1 MYLSFRTTK
10 LKEIPQ
16 CLPLVQDHR
25 IFTPDHL
32 PHLLAFW
39 NYVLSDQ
46 IALSSVVEDHGRPSH
61 QRIVGFEM
69 SLFIRE
75 DYAAESRAHSPAHMA
90 LQVVER
96 WHQGR
101 RVFLN
106 QREIARQNSQCG
118 LNALVLHFGYERQG
132 LHPEDSLKIR
142 LKLSESFLNSLHGY
156 QINEILREVY
166 GAEEKQSLSRSG
178 FVLRREP
185 PAQDPSGS
193 LPGPSKPFYLFGIN
207 REEGKHCDQNHALAQ
222 LFHCPAARFYFSP
235 RQKHVLQL
243 ALQGRSD
250 SEIASCLKLSLWT
263 VKKRWQGIY
272 EKVQAVD
279 PDLLTPP
286 EELLYMEKEAMLR
299 RPYLL
304 DYLRNHREEI
314 RPSLPLL
321 KEGKPSENK
330 KELLLGRT
338 EKQAVN

>member
-10 LKEIPQ
+10 LKEIGQ

-25 IFTPDHL
+25 LFTPDHL
-32 PHLLAFW
+32 RHLSAFW
-39 NYVLSDQ
+39 NYVLSEQ

-69 SLFIRE
+69 SLFIKDE
-75 DYAAESRAHSPAHMA
+75 YLAESHAHPPAHMA
-90 LQVVER
+90 LQVLER
-96 WHQGR
+96 WRQGR

-106 QREIARQNSQCG
+106 PREIARQNSQRG
-118 LNALVLHFGYERQG
+118 LNALVLHFGYEQQG
-132 LHPEDSLKIR
+132 MHPEEALKIR

-166 GAEEKQSLSRSG
+166 SAEEKQSLSRSG
-178 FVLRREP
+178 FVLRRDHRG
-185 PAQDPSGS
+185 QDPSGS
-193 LPGPSKPFYLFGIN
+193 YPEPSKTFCLFGIN
-207 REEGKHCDQNHALAQ
+207 REEGKQCDQNNALAQ
-222 LFHCPAARFYFSP
+222 LFHCPAGRFSFSP

-250 SEIASCLKLSLWT
+250 SEIASRLQLSLWT

-286 EELLYMEKEAMLR
+286 EELSELEKEAMLR

-314 RPSLPLL
+314 RPSLPLFQERKGTEKTEDPL
-321 KEGKPSENK
+321 ARQK
-330 KELLLGRT
+330 
-338 EKQAVN
+338 EKQAIN